1 MGGNSFSYFW
11 TINTI
16 KKWKNIIPKKVKF
29 QGWLKLANFQIF
41 FEKFRKFAARWAKKN
56 SKINGEMPKN
66 SVSRNCATLLKQPWN
81 LTFFGD
87 DIFQLF
93 CCLNGWKVPKSKSP
107 KTNRKHLNIPCLQ
120 ALTLGH
126 IIKNDSYSTLNCKA
140 FCVTD
145 SVVCFQL
152 VLCANWSV
160 QVLVHHAGL
169 LILGTSYGRV
179 LQFGH
184 WCYVWRIHNKREP
197 VKIQPWNNQ
206 YMRSFE
212 TCWHL

>member
-1 MGGNSFSYFW
+1 MAQTGKFSNFYFFWFFVNNSLKNYP
-11 TINTI
+11 N
-16 KKWKNIIPKKVKF
+16 WKCREC
-29 QGWLKLANFQIF
+29 
-41 FEKFRKFAARWAKKN
+41 FEKFRKFASRLAQKF
-56 SKINGEMPKN
+56 PK
-66 SVSRNCATLLKQPWN
+66 LMEILP
-81 LTFFGD
+81 FFGD